1 MIKKDKIVFLF
12 SYIFIGDRMKLF
24 IKGLI
29 IGIGKIIPGVSG
41 ALLAINF
48 GVYDKLIKAVVNFFD
63 DWKENIKFL
72 LLVGSG
78 IMISIVLFSKGISF
92 LISNYRYLT
101 MMLFMGLIVGGTYNY
116 GSSIRYSKRD
126 IWIIILI
133 GVIFSGISF
142 LGIDGN
148 YVMQGDYRDN
158 IMFFIGGIIE
168 IGASII
174 PGISGTAL
182 MMIMG
187 IYDEVMMMIG
197 NIFQLEYVINN
208 IGIYISYGMGMVVS
222 FIGITLIIN
231 MLLKQC
237 YHMFQVVI
245 MGLCVYSIL
254 VMGRIIFMM
263 RIGVIEFILGIM
275 LLMGG
280 MMIGY
285 IMDK

>member
-1 MIKKDKIVFLF
+1 MLKKDKIVFLF

-231 MLLKQC
+231 MLLKRC

-245 MGLCVYSIL
+245 MGLCVYSVL